1 MNYNNLYILVLLLGL
16 ISCENDLNEVN
27 RVTNSA
33 SKSLE
38 VITNVEILY
47 SDSARLKVRITG
59 DTLIRYLV
67 APQGRDVFPAG
78 VKFEFFNDSGRI
90 TSTLTANRAERILRK
105 QQVICTD
112 SVLLLSTNGEE
123 LLTNELI
130 WDEPKK
136 IVFTDKFVRLSR
148 PNEIIYSYG
157 FKADQNFTKYEIK
170 AISGKLDAERLKN
183 NF

>member
-1 MNYNNLYILVLLLGL
+1 M
-16 ISCENDLNEVN
+16 SCENDINEVN
-27 RVTNSA
+27 RITNA
-33 SKSLE
+33 ANKSIEIL
-38 VITNVEILY
+38 TNVEILY
-47 SDSARLKVRITG
+47 SDSALLKVRITG

-67 APQGRDVFPAG
+67 SPQGKDVFPAG
-78 VKFEFFNDSGRI
+78 IKVEFFNDSGHI
-90 TSTLTANRAERILRK
+90 TNTLTAHRAERILRK
-105 QQVICTD
+105 QQVICSD
-112 SVLLLSTNGEE
+112 SVLLRSTNREE

-170 AISGKLDAERLKN
+170 AISGKLDAKRLKT